1 MSAPTAPAMDAR
13 LLAVTRHGGPATRLL
28 LHGYLGSARNLGT
41 LARRLAARDAA
52 AGVVCFDLTG
62 HGASPPL
69 PPGADLET
77 LARDVLHTVAE
88 LGLPPLR
95 VLGHSLGGRVAMTAL
110 RLPGGAAAIS
120 ELTLLDVAP
129 TARATSPE
137 TVRIVEVL
145 AAAPADAASRDDLGA
160 ALRTGGLAASTIEWL
175 LTSTVR
181 DAGSGRYHWRFDRAA
196 LAALM
201 PSLTRDD
208 LWPVIE
214 AGTTPAR
221 CIRGGRSRYVSED
234 DAARL
239 RAAGCPVDTIAGAGH
254 HVHVDALEEL
264 LALLP

>member
-1 MSAPTAPAMDAR
+1 MSAEAAAAAR
-13 LLAVTRHGGPATRLL
+13 MLAVTRHGGPATRLL

-145 AAAPADAASRDDLGA
+145 AAAPADAASRDDL
-160 ALRTGGLAASTIEWL
+160 
-175 LTSTVR
+175 
-181 DAGSGRYHWRFDRAA
+181 
-196 LAALM
+196 
-201 PSLTRDD
+201 
-208 LWPVIE
+208 WPVIE